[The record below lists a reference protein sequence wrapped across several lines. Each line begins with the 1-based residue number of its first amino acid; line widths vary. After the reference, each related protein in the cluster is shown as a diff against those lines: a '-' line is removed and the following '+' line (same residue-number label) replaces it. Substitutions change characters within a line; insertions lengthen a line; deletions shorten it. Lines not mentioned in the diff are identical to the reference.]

1 MSVLSQGCSSM
12 PVMKQYLLMTSV
24 EMLAPSVRRTI
35 TRNTVPLA
43 IEALDA
49 QADAPA
55 FFLRAEY
62 ITYMASKPVLHVIL
76 QLRPA
81 RNAYRE
87 RIAVVLTVVAFDVL

>member
-49 QADAPA
+49 QADAPVA
-55 FFLRAEY
+55 AGDNGDFLHGSS
-62 ITYMASKPVLHVIL
+62 SK
-76 QLRPA
+76 
-81 RNAYRE
+81 
-87 RIAVVLTVVAFDVL
+87 